1 MWTIA
6 LTLLRRFWPLIAG
19 AVAIFG
25 LWLFVVAQL
34 RQAHREGYKA
44 AQIEYE
50 ARLVKQREEQFTK
63 HQESEREWQ
72 NELAD
77 LQRRSVT
84 VLSQPVRLCVSAPSL
99 PAADTVAGSA
109 DASPG
114 DRHAVQAGPDIG
126 AELVRYGTDC
136 ERMRRQ
142 LKQAQKDA
150 GL

>member
-1 MWTIA
+1 VIW
-6 LTLLRRFWPLIAG
+6 LTLLRRFWPYIAAAG
-19 AVAIFG
+19 LCIAIA
-25 LWLFVVAQL
+25 LWHLAQV

-84 VLSQPVRLCVSAPSL
+84 VLSQPVRLCVSSPSL
-99 PAADTVAGSA
+99 PAADTVTGSA

-114 DRHAVQAGPDIG
+114 GRHAVQAGGDLGP
-126 AELVRYGTDC
+126 ALREYGEDC

-142 LKQAQKDA
+142 LKQAQRDS